1 MNCFTVELL
10 DSNQEKFFG
19 CIDSFLEFN
28 NQKFCI
34 INLLENLSDCYV
46 VNNLSSLTQKHF
58 KNYFIKVI
66 RTNQLTLAKF
76 SHITRRAVLVE
87 AENNLF
93 VSTCIDLNNMIKYSL
108 KRKKTR

>member
-1 MNCFTVELL
+1 VELL

-19 CIDSFLEFN
+19 VIDSFLEYS

-34 INLLENLSDCYV
+34 INLLENLSDNYI

-58 KNYFIKVI
+58 KNYFINVK
-66 RTNQLTLAKF
+66 RSNKLFLAKL
-76 SHITRRAVLVE
+76 SHIARRAVLVE

-93 VSTCIDLNNMIKYSL
+93 VSTCIDLNEHD
-108 KRKKTR
+108 